1 MFSYLPNGIAAAFLI
16 DEVFPRLTEACDD
29 CRLIL
34 VGPMPLPAMLAAAER
49 DARIV
54 VTGLVADVRPYL
66 ADATVMA
73 VPLFQGGGTHLKVL
87 EAFAAGVPVVST
99 RKGAEGLGAQPAT
112 HLLLA
117 ETADEFA
124 DAILALWRDH
134 ALVERVTG
142 HARALVAERFSWASV
157 ATPLRAAIAALVP
170 DR

>member
-1 MFSYLPNGIAAAFLI
+1 M
-16 DEVFPRLTEACDD
+16 R
-29 CRLIL
+29 
-34 VGPMPLPAMLAAAER
+34 AAAER
-49 DARIV
+49 DARII
-54 VTGLVADVRPYL
+54 VTGLVADVRVPL

-99 RKGAEGLGAQPAT
+99 RKGAEGLGAEPAT

-142 HARALVAERFSWASV
+142 HARALVAERFSWASTE
-157 ATPLRAAIAALVP
+157 APLQAAIAALIPVA
-170 DR
+170 